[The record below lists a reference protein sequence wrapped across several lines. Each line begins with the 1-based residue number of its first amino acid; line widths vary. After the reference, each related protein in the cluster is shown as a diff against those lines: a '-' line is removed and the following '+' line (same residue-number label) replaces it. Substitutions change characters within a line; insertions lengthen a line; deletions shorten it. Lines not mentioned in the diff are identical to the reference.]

1 MSRHNVGVP
10 GTYQPTNL
18 TYPPPSHSLPPI
30 LTCQGLFVIL
40 ITAIH
45 CTPHPH
51 TATHTPSP
59 IGPPNYTATHTQ
71 PTTAMLPPA
80 WSTRESTSRAACG
93 CNTTSAHHPSI
104 HPRKPLRPPPTL
116 PGCEPA
122 PALFPPTSPHRGK
135 RIPTGGGD
143 VASPRQVTGPA
154 GPQYGYVRILVLRV
168 SGSAQ
173 DTQTWE
179 TAPPTP
185 HTSSALGRLS
195 NIYLRCAE
203 QTLLSATNPDER
215 AYFIPYIT
223 FNCNKSFFTAKQ
235 SK

>member
-135 RIPTGGGD
+135 RIPTGGGGRGITT
-143 VASPRQVTGPA
+143 SGHGTCRTP
-154 GPQYGYVRILVLRV
+154 VRIRADSCAPGQWICTRYTDMGDSPPNPTHKLRTWP
-168 SGSAQ
+168 
-173 DTQTWE
+173 TQ
-179 TAPPTP
+179 
-185 HTSSALGRLS
+185 
-195 NIYLRCAE
+195 
-203 QTLLSATNPDER
+203 
-215 AYFIPYIT
+215 
-223 FNCNKSFFTAKQ
+223 
-235 SK
+235 